1 MSYIAITSN
10 QPRHREFINRLQKK
24 VNLSLVIVVEK
35 KKGNS
40 QFYCSEQ
47 LAFGGKKDPIRA
59 NIVECTP
66 VQLNSKRMAEL
77 ITDVRP
83 EVCFVFGAPL
93 LKENIFRIPRR
104 GCINIHT
111 GLVQHHRGVDSPY
124 WALYER
130 RPELLGATLH
140 YIDSSIDGGDIISQ
154 AITKDLKVTDSPDDI
169 FMKTCATGFDILEE
183 SVYNILD
190 DSVEAH
196 PLSQYGNRGKLYQN
210 KDMDYGIM
218 LEIRYKTPHVLKEYL
233 NGNNS

>member
-1 MSYIAITSN
+1 MNYVAITSN
-10 QPRHREFINRLQKK
+10 QLRHREFIDRLQKK
-24 VNLSLVIVVEK
+24 VDLSLVVVVK
-35 KKGNS
+35 KKEGNS
-40 QFYCSEQ
+40 EFCCSER
-47 LAFGGKKDPIRA
+47 LAFGGDKDPIEA
-59 NIVECTP
+59 PLVECTP
-66 VQLNSKRMAEL
+66 IQLNSRRMVDL
-77 ITDVRP
+77 ITEVNP

-93 LKENIFRIPRR
+93 LKEKIFRIPKR
-104 GCINIHT
+104 GCINLHT

-183 SVYNILD
+183 SVYNILKG
-190 DSVEAH
+190 SVESH

-210 KDMDYGIM
+210 KDMDYGTM
-218 LEIRYKTPHVLKEYL
+218 LEIRYQTPIVLKEYL